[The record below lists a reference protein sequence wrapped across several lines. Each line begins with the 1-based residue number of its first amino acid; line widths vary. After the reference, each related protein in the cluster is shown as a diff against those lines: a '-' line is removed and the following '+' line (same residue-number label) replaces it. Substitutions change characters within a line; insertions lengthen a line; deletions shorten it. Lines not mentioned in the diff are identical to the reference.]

1 MWWLRINIFLR
12 INIKELIVFVKSD
25 MRDYDHNFSL
35 IVTITINCSH
45 IINIRQQKSLKK
57 ISQLWHLH
65 IQWYLYE
72 NTLKIFWAKYEERYS
87 STELGDK
94 LNELHRKLKIIKTLG
109 LVGEFVINI
118 QILRTFGYQF
128 CKYIVY
134 TQGFTILLY
143 TTKY

>member
-1 MWWLRINIFLR
+1 
-12 INIKELIVFVKSD
+12 
-25 MRDYDHNFSL
+25 MRRD
-35 IVTITINCSH
+35 
-45 IINIRQQKSLKK
+45 
-57 ISQLWHLH
+57 
-65 IQWYLYE
+65 
-72 NTLKIFWAKYEERYS
+72 YS

-134 TQGFTILLY
+134 TQGITILLY